1 MRYDVRT
8 PNPNPPKRSQWKQTS
23 MEEEGIR
30 GVIARELTK
39 HEDERGWLLEL
50 YREDE
55 LPPLQGANPRPVMAY
70 ISCTGP
76 RVQRGPHEHMD
87 QTDVFVFISGTFMIE
102 LWDNRPES
110 PTYKNRL
117 SLCAGDGIP
126 ALVVVPPG
134 VVHAYVNLDE
144 EPGLVFNG
152 ANALFKGENRQDPV
166 DEIRHELNRK
176 SPFCVDLLKI

>member
-1 MRYDVRT
+1 MRT

-23 MEEEGIR
+23 LEEEGIL
-30 GVIARELTK
+30 GVVARELTR

-55 LPPLQGANPRPVMAY
+55 LPHLLGANPSPVMAY
-70 ISCTGP
+70 ISCTEPG
-76 RVQRGPHEHMD
+76 VQRGPHEHMD

-110 PTYKNRL
+110 PTYRNRL

-126 ALVVVPPG
+126 ALVIVPPG
-134 VVHAYVNLDE
+134 VVHAYVNLDAV
-144 EPGLVFNG
+144 PGLVFN
-152 ANALFKGENRQDPV
+152 ATNELFKGEGRREV
-166 DEIRHELNRK
+166 ADEIRHELIST
-176 SPFCVDLLKI
+176 SPFNVSILKL